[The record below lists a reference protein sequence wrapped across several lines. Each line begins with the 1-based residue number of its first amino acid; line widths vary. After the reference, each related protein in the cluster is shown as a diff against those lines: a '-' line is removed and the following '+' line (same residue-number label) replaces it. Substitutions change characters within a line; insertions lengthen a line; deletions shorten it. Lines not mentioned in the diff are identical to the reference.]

1 MSDTEKTEN
10 RNKKSTEVLTAKQ
23 SLSHCA
29 QRWRR
34 IKFHV
39 ACLDRL
45 TGGGLP
51 SRGIVEIAGD
61 AGSGKTQLALHL
73 ALVAQFQL
81 KANPRLQP
89 RGVVYICT
97 EHPFP
102 SRRITQM
109 EQALKEKRAEMDE
122 GPFNFT
128 DNIFVEHLNSST
140 ALEQCISDRLPVL
153 LENNPIEL
161 LIIDSIAAVYGD
173 EQNYVDR
180 AHSFR
185 RVVHAL
191 HSLQE
196 QFDFATVCT
205 NQVRSVLDDASL
217 DDEKIVPALGL
228 AWASLVHT
236 RIQLS
241 RIIGNHKRTCRLQF
255 SPTIAPGECQFLI
268 TEAGISDAI

>member
-1 MSDTEKTEN
+1 MNEEN
-10 RNKKSTEVLTAKQ
+10 KLEIRKPESFITAKQ
-23 SLSHCA
+23 SIKLYR

-34 IKFHV
+34 LKFHV
-39 ACLDRL
+39 ASLDRL
-45 TGGGLP
+45 TGGGLH

-73 ALVAQFQL
+73 ALVAQVQPIDDM
-81 KANPRLQP
+81 PR
-89 RGVVYICT
+89 RGVVYIIT

-109 EQALKEKRAEMDE
+109 EKAFKKNARILSAPEK
-122 GPFNFT
+122 FNFT
-128 DNIFVEHLNSST
+128 DNIFVEHLHSPT
-140 ALEQCISDRLPVL
+140 ALEQCLSDRLPVL

-161 LIIDSIAAVYGD
+161 LIIDSVAAVYGD

-180 AHSFR
+180 AQSFR

-191 HSLQE
+191 HLLQE
-196 QFDFATVCT
+196 RFDFAVVCT
-205 NQVRSVLDDASL
+205 NQVRSVVDEMTLD
-217 DDEKIVPALGL
+217 EERVVPALGL

-241 RIIGNHKRTCRLQF
+241 RVIGNHERTCRLLF
-255 SPTIAPGECQFLI
+255 SPTAPPGQCEFVI
-268 TEAGISDAI
+268 TEAGISDATEPL